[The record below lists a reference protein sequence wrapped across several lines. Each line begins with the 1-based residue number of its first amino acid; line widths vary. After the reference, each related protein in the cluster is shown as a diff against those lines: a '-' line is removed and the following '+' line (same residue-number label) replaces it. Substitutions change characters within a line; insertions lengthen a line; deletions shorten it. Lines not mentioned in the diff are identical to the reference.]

1 MDPQK
6 LQLDWWYWL
15 WKPTKQ
21 TVEVLFK
28 WNEKNFLFKT
38 QISLIFS
45 CVHFSQGKIPTQKK
59 KTRQNSPPKNG
70 RVLGEFLA
78 SRRVFFTRPHSM
90 PRWGQN
96 PYFFEAFR
104 FFWIYAQSTRKPPK
118 ISGQRWFWGVVWG
131 CSIGETPQ
139 RYKKMEKNSK
149 NRPFWPF
156 GPYWSKWPFLTNI
169 SKKKQNFV
177 IIRPVWAQICPKNV
191 PRVHSDLF

>member
-1 MDPQK
+1 MPVNGNPAGHPLAVLPHDYIAPICASFMDPQK

-45 CVHFSQGKIPTQKK
+45 CVHFSQGKIPTKK
-59 KTRQNSPPKNG
+59 KTRQNSPPKNR

-90 PRWGQN
+90 PRGGQMHLKKR
-96 PYFFEAFR
+96 YKRHFFEFL
-104 FFWIYAQSTRKPPK
+104 IKTHY
-118 ISGQRWFWGVVWG
+118 
-131 CSIGETPQ
+131 
-139 RYKKMEKNSK
+139 
-149 NRPFWPF
+149 F
-156 GPYWSKWPFLTNI
+156 G
-169 SKKKQNFV
+169 
-177 IIRPVWAQICPKNV
+177 
-191 PRVHSDLF
+191 

>member
-1 MDPQK
+1 MPVNGNPAGHPLAVFHHDYIAPICANFMDPQK

-28 WNEKNFLFKT
+28 WNEKIFLFKT

-45 CVHFSQGKIPTQKK
+45 CVHFSQGKIPTKK

-90 PRWGQN
+90 PRGGSLHVKSLDKCDFSDFDPQN
-96 PYFFEAFR
+96 RRSP
-104 FFWIYAQSTRKPPK
+104 RKLY
-118 ISGQRWFWGVVWG
+118 Q
-131 CSIGETPQ
+131 T
-139 RYKKMEKNSK
+139 
-149 NRPFWPF
+149 
-156 GPYWSKWPFLTNI
+156 T
-169 SKKKQNFV
+169 
-177 IIRPVWAQICPKNV
+177 
-191 PRVHSDLF
+191 

>member
-1 MDPQK
+1 MNPASLCLGTKGKENK
-6 LQLDWWYWL
+6 LI
-15 WKPTKQ
+15 TKKHKMKE
-21 TVEVLFK
+21 TRTHL
-28 WNEKNFLFKT
+28 L
-38 QISLIFS
+38 
-45 CVHFSQGKIPTQKK
+45 KK
-59 KTRQNSPPKNG
+59 KKIENKKKAASLRKRGFVSDIKKKMSPKRHVLVALQNKDTFFSPP
-70 RVLGEFLA
+70 
-78 SRRVFFTRPHSM
+78 PPPPPPP